1 VEITG
6 SEFSRNHAELSGGAL
21 HGGHDT
27 NVSVNGCKFVN
38 NTSGRRGGAITASSI
53 TLGGGTQLSNNEA
66 DDDGGAV

>member
-38 NTSGRRGGAITASSI
+38 NTSGRLGGAITASS
-53 TLGGGTQLSNNEA
+53 
-66 DDDGGAV
+66 